1 MRDTRFISRDR
12 DETSIEEESLLIDCD
27 LCEYSGSET
36 CNDCLITYLCRPDR
50 NSVVI
55 ELSDIRAL
63 STLSRSGLVPR
74 LKLQKSVASDSGR

>member
-36 CNDCLITYLCRPDR
+36 CNDCLITYLCRPDGTQSYR
-50 NSVVI
+50 IIGHPCS
-55 ELSDIRAL
+55 
-63 STLSRSGLVPR
+63 
-74 LKLQKSVASDSGR
+74 